1 MLQRLAAAAQ
11 PPPRVADM
19 PLPPVQRASIQ
30 RETHEATGRIARLDT
45 PEMPPA
51 EGTDIDRLA
60 DRVWKKIKRDLRVE
74 RERERGM
81 P

>member
-1 MLQRLAAAAQ
+1 
-11 PPPRVADM
+11 M
-19 PLPPVQRASIQ
+19 PLPPVQRATIQ
-30 RETHEATGRIARLDT
+30 RETHEATGRIARVET
-45 PEMPPA
+45 PPETPGQAM
-51 EGTDIDRLA
+51 DIDRIA

>member
-1 MLQRLAAAAQ
+1 
-11 PPPRVADM
+11 M
-19 PLPPVQRASIQ
+19 PLPPVQRANVQ
-30 RETHEATGRIARLDT
+30 RETHEASGTVTSVEA
-45 PEMPPA
+45 PA
-51 EGTDIDRLA
+51 ETPGEAMDIDRIA

>member
-1 MLQRLAAAAQ
+1 
-11 PPPRVADM
+11 M
-19 PLPPVQRASIQ
+19 PLPPPPRASIQ
-30 RETHEATGRIARLDT
+30 RETHEATGRIARVETAAEPAT
-45 PEMPPA
+45 PSEPA
-51 EGTDIDRLA
+51 MDIDRIA

>member
-1 MLQRLAAAAQ
+1 VET
-11 PPPRVADM
+11 PP
-19 PLPPVQRASIQ
+19 
-30 RETHEATGRIARLDT
+30 ETPGQA
-45 PEMPPA
+45 M
-51 EGTDIDRLA
+51 DIDRIA

>member
-1 MLQRLAAAAQ
+1 
-11 PPPRVADM
+11 M
-19 PLPPVQRASIQ
+19 PLPPVQRANIQ
-30 RETHEATGRIARLDT
+30 RETHEATGSIARVET
-45 PEMPPA
+45 PAEPPA
-51 EGTDIDRLA
+51 EAMDIDRIA